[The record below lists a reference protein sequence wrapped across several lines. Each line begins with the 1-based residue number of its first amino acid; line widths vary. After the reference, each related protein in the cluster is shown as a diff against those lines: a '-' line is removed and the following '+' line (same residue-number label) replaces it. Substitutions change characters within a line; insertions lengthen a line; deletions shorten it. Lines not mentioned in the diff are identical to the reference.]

1 MSYMS
6 TYSDTRPDF
15 LHDNMKTE
23 RFKPDFKDVKKNYVR
38 ADIIRDKYIRSQHSH
53 NTTETVIYVPR

>member
-1 MSYMS
+1 MS

-23 RFKPDFKDVKKNYVR
+23 RFKADFKDVKKNYVR